1 VCAEKVKPVLQ
12 ATVDRE
18 LRKLVCEPA
27 GGRMPEGIVLAD
39 DDDLFKRV
47 EMVAQNLVIL
57 YQRQSNRRGGPIAT

>member
-1 VCAEKVKPVLQ
+1 
-12 ATVDRE
+12 
-18 LRKLVCEPA
+18 
-27 GGRMPEGIVLAD
+27 MPEGIVLAD